1 MNAFDGAVIVSESPN
16 SVPGSQPLDLRT
28 LTHVS
33 YGLFALGFL
42 TGGMLGV
49 ATLAAVVLMYLKRSD
64 AAGTVYAS
72 HFDWLLRTFWWSLLW
87 IAVSFVLMLI
97 YIGWIGMAATVIWV
111 LYRLI
116 KGWLALLEGNPPSS
130 YA

>member
-1 MNAFDGAVIVSESPN
+1 VIVSESPN